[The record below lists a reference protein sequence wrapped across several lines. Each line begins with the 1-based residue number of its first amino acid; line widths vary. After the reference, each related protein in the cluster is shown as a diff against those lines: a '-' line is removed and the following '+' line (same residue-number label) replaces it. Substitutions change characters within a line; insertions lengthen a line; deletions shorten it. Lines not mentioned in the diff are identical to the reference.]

1 MNLKIQPFVMCVT
14 LKHVFT
20 RKQKKNNKTL
30 KCDTENLD
38 VLSLGIGYKDTSNLL
53 KFLVSGQ
60 SGAWLGLRMDC
71 LSVVN
76 GVLIHCKLLC
86 PFSALFCCNNFA
98 SFFGFYS
105 ILSILFYSSP
115 SDGIIGLPPTLN
127 SLVHI
132 IHRGGVMRVKCCAQE
147 HKAVTLARDWTL
159 TTWSGVEFSDL

>member
-115 SDGIIGLPPTLN
+115 SNI
-127 SLVHI
+127 
-132 IHRGGVMRVKCCAQE
+132 K
-147 HKAVTLARDWTL
+147 L
-159 TTWSGVEFSDL
+159 TSTHYTPGWSNES

>member
-20 RKQKKNNKTL
+20 RKQQQQKKNKTL

-38 VLSLGIGYKDTSNLL
+38 VLSLGMGYKDTSNLL

-115 SDGIIGLPPTLN
+115 SNI
-127 SLVHI
+127 
-132 IHRGGVMRVKCCAQE
+132 K
-147 HKAVTLARDWTL
+147 L
-159 TTWSGVEFSDL
+159 TSTHYTPGWSNES